1 LRSSVKSF
9 ETPILLLT
17 YNKVDT
23 TKAVLNQ
30 ILKQNPKYLI
40 ISSDGPKTPESYQQV
55 HALRDYFD
63 KKIKFPFTKIY
74 SDTNRGCK
82 EGVEHAITEAFK
94 IYEELIILED
104 DTLPSTKFFTFS
116 ASLLNRYRD
125 EEEVNLISGY
135 NYLSR
140 AKISDP
146 FFFSKY
152 TNIWGWATWK
162 NRWESRTTLN
172 PKNLNKF
179 IDNNEKSIF
188 FNKLEEE
195 YFLKHFSDVAEGK
208 LDSWAFGLT
217 FSNLKNKKV
226 SIVPKYNLVK
236 NLGLGHK
243 EATHTK
249 NRTSFRIVTP
259 NLRFNLF
266 QSLNLPLLPVL
277 SNNIEDEKYFLKV
290 ISKKTIYN
298 KLTYKIFKILRIT

>member
-1 LRSSVKSF
+1 MRSSVKYF

-82 EGVEHAITEAFK
+82 EGVEYAITEAFK

-104 DTLPSTKFFTFS
+104 DTLPSAKFFTFS

-140 AKISDP
+140 SKISDS

-162 NRWESRTTLN
+162 NRWESRTNLN
-172 PKNLNKF
+172 SKNLNKF

-188 FNKLEEE
+188 FNKLEEK
-195 YFLKHFSDVAEGK
+195 YFLKHFSDVAEGN

-217 FSNLKNKKV
+217 FSNLNNKKV
-226 SIVPKYNLVK
+226 K
-236 NLGLGHK
+236 
-243 EATHTK
+243 
-249 NRTSFRIVTP
+249 
-259 NLRFNLF
+259 
-266 QSLNLPLLPVL
+266 LN
-277 SNNIEDEKYFLKV
+277 
-290 ISKKTIYN
+290 
-298 KLTYKIFKILRIT
+298 

>member
-1 LRSSVKSF
+1 MRSSVKSF

-23 TKAVLNQ
+23 TKVVLNK

-40 ISSDGPKTPESYQQV
+40 ISSDGPNTPESFQQV
-55 HALRDYFD
+55 YELREYFD
-63 KKIKFPFTKIY
+63 KKIEIPFTKIY

-82 EGVEHAITEAFK
+82 KGVEYAITEAFK

-104 DTLPSTKFFTFS
+104 DTLPSAKFFTFS
-116 ASLLNRYRD
+116 ASLLSRYRD
-125 EEEVNLISGY
+125 EKKVNLISGY
-135 NYLSR
+135 NYLSKS
-140 AKISDP
+140 KISDP

-162 NRWESRTTLN
+162 DRWDTRATLN
-172 PKNLNKF
+172 IENLNKF
-179 IDNNEKSIF
+179 TKNEKSIF
-188 FNKLEEE
+188 FNKLEEN
-195 YFLKHFSDVAEGK
+195 YFLKHFYDVAEGE

-217 FSNLKNKKV
+217 FSNLSNNKV

-249 NRTSFRIVTP
+249 NRSSFRIVTP
-259 NLRFNLF
+259 NLRLNLF
-266 QSLNLPLLPVL
+266 QSLKLNLLPVI

-290 ISKKTIYN
+290 ILKKTMYN
-298 KLTYKIFKILRIT
+298 KLIYKIYKMLRII